1 MEVPGAFSICTKH
14 SGQGAGIERTEAV
27 AKPTPR
33 ITLAMPVFNGSN
45 YIREALDSIIAQTF
59 TDFELIV
66 CDNASQDN
74 TRQIVQEYAAKDDRI
89 RLIRNPRNLG
99 AAPNYNLG
107 FKHGRGEYLK
117 WCAHDDTLSPNNL
130 EACIEV
136 LDARPDV
143 ALAFASTRGIT
154 GSGEITRPTGEETP
168 SLESDDPA
176 VRFRQAIELSG
187 TCFPIFGVFRRKNL
201 ARSTLHRPYYGSD
214 RGVIAEHA
222 IMGKFVRVE
231 DAIFYNREHEQ
242 RSINIDDKVQRS
254 LWQTGKKS
262 RTAAAEHLNLTT
274 HLFKIASLHS
284 DIAPSWKLKAFL
296 LKRSLHPLQIGRFA
310 LEIANMISPKA
321 AHAAKSLVVR
331 PARSQ
336 QPSEAV

>member
-1 MEVPGAFSICTKH
+1 MAQTNPKL
-14 SGQGAGIERTEAV
+14 
-27 AKPTPR
+27 
-33 ITLAMPVFNGSN
+33 TLAMPVYNGTN
-45 YIREALDSIIAQTF
+45 YIRDALDSILAQTF

-66 CDNASQDN
+66 CDNASEDE
-74 TRQIVQEYAAKDDRI
+74 TCAIVEEYAAKDDRI

-99 AAPNYNLG
+99 ASANYNLG
-107 FKHGRGEYLK
+107 YEHGRGEYLK

-154 GSGEITRPTGEETP
+154 GSGRITQPTGEETP
-168 SLESDDPA
+168 SLEDNDPA

-187 TCFPIFGVFRRKNL
+187 TCFPIFGVFRRANL
-201 ARSTLHRPYYGSD
+201 DRSTLHRPYYGSD

-262 RTAAAEHLNLTT
+262 RGAAAEHLNLTK
-274 HLFKIASLHS
+274 HLFEIASRHGDVVSPWRLYGH
-284 DIAPSWKLKAFL
+284 L
-296 LKRSLHPLQIGRFA
+296 LGRSLKPIQLGRYG
-310 LEIANMISPKA
+310 LELANMISPA
-321 AHAAKSLVVR
+321 AAGAAKNLFVR

-336 QPSEAV
+336 QASEAV

>member
-1 MEVPGAFSICTKH
+1 MVQSNPKL
-14 SGQGAGIERTEAV
+14 
-27 AKPTPR
+27 
-33 ITLAMPVFNGSN
+33 TLAMPVYNGTN
-45 YIREALDSIIAQTF
+45 YIRDALDSILAQTF

-66 CDNASQDN
+66 CDNASEDE
-74 TRQIVQEYAAKDDRI
+74 TCAVVEEYAARDDRI

-99 AAPNYNLG
+99 ASANYNLG
-107 FKHGRGEYLK
+107 YEHGRGEYLK

-136 LDARPDV
+136 LDARPGV

-154 GSGEITRPTGEETP
+154 GSGRITRPTGEETP
-168 SLESDDPA
+168 SLEDSDPA

-187 TCFPIFGVFRRKNL
+187 TCFPIFGVFRRANL
-201 ARSTLHRPYYGSD
+201 DRSTLHRPYYGSD

-262 RTAAAEHLNLTT
+262 RGAAAEHLNLTK
-274 HLFKIASLHS
+274 HLFEIASRHG
-284 DIAPSWKLKAFL
+284 DIVSPWRLYGHL
-296 LKRSLHPLQIGRFA
+296 LGRSLKPIQLGRYG
-310 LEIANMISPKA
+310 LELANMISPA
-321 AHAAKSLVVR
+321 AAGAAKNLFVR

-336 QPSEAV
+336 QASEAV

>member
-1 MEVPGAFSICTKH
+1 
-14 SGQGAGIERTEAV
+14 
-27 AKPTPR
+27 
-33 ITLAMPVFNGSN
+33 MPVYNGSN
-45 YIREALDSIIAQTF
+45 YIRDALDSILAQTF

-66 CDNASQDN
+66 CDNASEDDSCA
-74 TRQIVQEYAAKDDRI
+74 IVEEYAARDDRI

-99 AAPNYNLG
+99 ASANYNLG
-107 FKHGRGEYLK
+107 YEHGRGEYLK

-136 LDARPDV
+136 LDSRPEV

-154 GSGEITRPTGEETP
+154 ASGRITQPTGEETP

-176 VRFRQAIELSG
+176 QRFRQAIELSG
-187 TCFPIFGVFRRKNL
+187 TCFPIFGVFRRANL
-201 ARSTLHRPYYGSD
+201 DRSTLHRPYYGSD

-231 DAIFYNREHEQ
+231 EAIFYNREHEQ

-262 RTAAAEHLNLTT
+262 RGAAAEHLNLTK
-274 HLFKIASLHS
+274 HLFEIASRHGDVVSPWRLYGH
-284 DIAPSWKLKAFL
+284 L
-296 LKRSLHPLQIGRFA
+296 LGRSFRPRQLGRYG
-310 LEIANMISPKA
+310 LELANMISPA
-321 AHAAKSLVVR
+321 AASAAKNFFVR

-336 QPSEAV
+336 QPTGAV